1 MFSVGCLILGHDDMM
16 VRSSRRMWLRC
27 QHCGRDTA
35 GWIIGPE
42 MTPVHR
48 PLSRDT
54 TSRLIVPARC
64 GKARSLLGH
73 STQMTKLVLY
83 LWHSSS
89 KQILL

>member
-1 MFSVGCLILGHDDMM
+1 VFSVGCLILGHDDMM

-48 PLSRDT
+48 LLSRDQRRASSLLT
-54 TSRLIVPARC
+54 GAGRPRIVPLSPR
-64 GKARSLLGH
+64 R
-73 STQMTKLVLY
+73 
-83 LWHSSS
+83 
-89 KQILL
+89 